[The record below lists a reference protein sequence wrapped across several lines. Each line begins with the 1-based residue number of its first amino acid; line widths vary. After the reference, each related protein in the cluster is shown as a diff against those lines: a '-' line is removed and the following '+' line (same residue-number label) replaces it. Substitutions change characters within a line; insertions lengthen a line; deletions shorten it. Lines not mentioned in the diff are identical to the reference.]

1 MTKPMPWWEKLAWR
15 LLGQPTHDIVYCDL
29 CRKRVAGARPA
40 EGDMPF
46 TIGYYHDWPTYMD
59 LDEEDVC
66 EPCMW
71 ADPNFQAVY
80 GRHLC

>member
-1 MTKPMPWWEKLAWR
+1 MIKPMSWMERLAWR
-15 LLGQPTHDIVYCDL
+15 LLGQPAHDIVYCDR
-29 CRKRVAGARPA
+29 CKKRVSGARPP

-46 TIGYYHDWPTYMD
+46 TIGYYQEWPLYMSPG
-59 LDEEDVC
+59 EMHVC

-80 GRHLC
+80 GVLR